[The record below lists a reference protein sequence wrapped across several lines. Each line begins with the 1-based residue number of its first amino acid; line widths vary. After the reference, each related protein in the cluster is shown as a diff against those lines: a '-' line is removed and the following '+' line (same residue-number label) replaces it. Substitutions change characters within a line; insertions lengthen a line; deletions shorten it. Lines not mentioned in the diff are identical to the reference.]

1 MSLNIVSQEQNMLV
15 EGSAKKVLKEQ
26 LRHGTSVYPIAAYYW
41 QNSPYNHRVS
51 LHWHPEVE
59 IVRFVKGSFTYA
71 VSGQDQLRIENEAI
85 MVIPGNVLHTIT
97 LPPQSIETAVV
108 FDLNMLNFEHYDELQ
123 SDIFAALSSGNMPL
137 PPVIRPDNPGF
148 VEAAALYDYI
158 ITHCRETDAPSRL
171 IVKAKILELLAL
183 LYSHGYISRKEVLLS
198 VNERNRQN
206 KLKELLTYIDA
217 HYAGPM
223 TVADAAARLNVSIQY
238 FCRYFKK
245 VTSMCFTDYL
255 NDLRLRRAAQAIVET
270 DQPIGNIATHHGFDN
285 SGYFFKNFKEKY
297 GTTPLK
303 YRKTMRQQEKERSEA
318 VTQSLQDLPP
328 AGMEPVPLT
337 ESSA

>member
-1 MSLNIVSQEQNMLV
+1 MVSKEQNMLV
-15 EGSAKKVLKEQ
+15 DGNTRKVLKEQ
-26 LRHGTSVYPIAAYYW
+26 LRHGTSVYPIAAYCW
-41 QNSPYNHRVS
+41 QNSPYNHRVA

-71 VSGQDQLRIENEAI
+71 VSGQEPKSLDDDAI

-137 PPVIRPDNPGF
+137 PPVIFPDDPGF
-148 VEAAALYDYI
+148 AEAAALYDYI
-158 ITHCRETDAPSRL
+158 ISRCRETDAPSRL
-171 IVKAKILELLAL
+171 MVKAKILEFLAL
-183 LYSHGYISRKEVLLS
+183 LYSHGYISRKEVVLS
-198 VNERNRQN
+198 VNERNRQD

-270 DQPIGNIATHHGFDN
+270 DLPIGNIATYHGFDN

-303 YRKTMRQQEKERSEA
+303 YRKSMRKQEQERSEA
-318 VTQSLQDLPP
+318 AKKTLKDLPP

-337 ESSA
+337 